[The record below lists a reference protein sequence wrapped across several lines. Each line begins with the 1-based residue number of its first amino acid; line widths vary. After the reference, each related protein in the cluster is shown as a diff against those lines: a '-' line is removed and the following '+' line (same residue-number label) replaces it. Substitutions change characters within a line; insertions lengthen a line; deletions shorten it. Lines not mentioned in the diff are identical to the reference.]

1 MLAAG
6 EGRRF
11 GMPKALAT
19 LAGTTLVE
27 RVAATCALSLA
38 DAVVVVAG
46 ARSAE
51 VAARVREVAALS
63 PDVPVTTVEHEGWR
77 AGRTGSLQ
85 AGWRSL
91 PEGAHVL
98 VFPVDHP
105 CVRLVTLDALLG
117 VFGYAAAAPEIV
129 VPVQSVDGSRRR
141 GHPILLSASLR
152 DEVMALGPDAP
163 LHDVVHAHVV
173 LEVPVDDDG
182 ILLDVDSVED
192 LGRAE
197 ALLQDRSPAY

>member
-19 LAGTTLVE
+19 LAGVSLVE
-27 RVAATCALSLA
+27 RVTATCADSLA

-46 ARSAE
+46 ARSDE
-51 VAARVREVAALS
+51 VAARVAGVAALS
-63 PDVPVTTVEHEGWR
+63 PDVAITTCVHDGWR
-77 AGRTGSLQ
+77 AGRTSSLQ
-85 AGWRSL
+85 AGWRAL

-117 VFGYAAAAPEIV
+117 VFGYAAAAPEVV
-129 VPVQSVDGSRRR
+129 VPVQSVEGFGARRR

-173 LEVPVDDDG
+173 LEVPVDDEG
-182 ILLDVDSVED
+182 ILLDVATPQD
-192 LGRAE
+192 LERAE
-197 ALLQDRSPAY
+197 ALLHERSR